1 MLKRCFGCLLFS
13 CVLAGAVAAGEFTE
27 TTLGTSLGWK
37 PSRCSK
43 PAKLYFQLTDVGSCN
58 AAVEGYN
65 DYLLQVRTY
74 RVCIS
79 EEAQTDAKK
88 GRAGDRQRR

>member
-1 MLKRCFGCLLFS
+1 MLKRCLGCLLFS